1 MSEQIV
7 QDLKSA
13 GSDNMGSLVDR
24 VNILREQ
31 EANSSD
37 EIAKLKQLNI
47 IKDDEVIN
55 LDIEL

>member
-24 VNILREQ
+24 LSILREQ
-31 EANSSD
+31 EANS
-37 EIAKLKQLNI
+37 
-47 IKDDEVIN
+47 
-55 LDIEL
+55 